1 MICDDS
7 RLIDAVGIGCAFGR
21 QLSVLYGSS
30 QTALKIT
37 VWAGTHAGGGN
48 QSWGGKHSF
57 DKARIET

>member
-7 RLIDAVGIGCAFGR
+7 RFMVAVVIGCAFGC

-57 DKARIET
+57 DEPRIET

>member
-7 RLIDAVGIGCAFGR
+7 RLIDVVGRGCAFGR

-37 VWAGTHAGGGN
+37 VWAGAHAGGGN

-57 DKARIET
+57 DEGRIET

>member
-1 MICDDS
+1 MIGDDN
-7 RLIDAVGIGCAFGR
+7 RLIVAVMIGC
-21 QLSVLYGSS
+21 QLSVLYSSS

-57 DKARIET
+57 DEARIET